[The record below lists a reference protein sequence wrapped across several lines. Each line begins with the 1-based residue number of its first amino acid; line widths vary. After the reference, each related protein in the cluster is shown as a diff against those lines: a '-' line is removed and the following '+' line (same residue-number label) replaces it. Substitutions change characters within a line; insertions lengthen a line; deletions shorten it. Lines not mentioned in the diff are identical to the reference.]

1 MCVVTARVD
10 AQSIR
15 DNARAT
21 RGWSSYGLDYAET
34 RFSRLKQIDAGNI
47 GKLGLV
53 WSCNLESTFGGRARP
68 WSRTRNDRADFG

>member
-1 MCVVTARVD
+1 M
-10 AQSIR
+10 
-15 DNARAT
+15 
-21 RGWSSYGLDYAET
+21 DYAET